1 MSTEELKNTEN
12 ISREVITKNDAV
24 FTQES
29 SLAVAK
35 DVQGL
40 RAIFE
45 EVPSCNIFCLKRGSS
60 RNLFANEIL
69 KSLAHF
75 WLNSRFF
82 LNVSY
87 IKSAD
92 NPADFY
98 TSYF

>member
-45 EVPSCNIFCLKRGSS
+45 EVPSCNVLRFC
-60 RNLFANEIL
+60 
-69 KSLAHF
+69 
-75 WLNSRFF
+75 
-82 LNVSY
+82 
-87 IKSAD
+87 
-92 NPADFY
+92 
-98 TSYF
+98 T